1 MLLELRLQSSYSTVT
16 ANAVSKRS
24 SFDRMELWLQECQ
37 KVEILTKLP
46 ERSRDAVVTHPEAN
60 ALASKYGM
68 EYFDLN
74 PFDEN
79 SLARIFEHIFNSIV
93 ANIPNPPDP
102 GMLLGKGISLG
113 RRLINDPKFR
123 TALFDTDSKY
133 D

>member
-1 MLLELRLQSSYSTVT
+1 
-16 ANAVSKRS
+16 
-24 SFDRMELWLQECQ
+24 MEMWLQECQ
-37 KVEILTKLP
+37 KVEILTKVLVGNHP
-46 ERSRDAVVTHPEAN
+46 ERSRDAVVTHLETN

-74 PFDEN
+74 PFDDN

-123 TALFDTDSKY
+123 TVNSRQALFDTDSKY